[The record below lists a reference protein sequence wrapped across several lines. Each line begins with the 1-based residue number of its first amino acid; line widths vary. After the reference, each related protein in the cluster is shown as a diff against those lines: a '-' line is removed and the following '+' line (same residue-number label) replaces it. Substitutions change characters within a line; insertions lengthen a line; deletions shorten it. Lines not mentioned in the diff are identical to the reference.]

1 MAAIIVLEL
10 NHRWPLIFCLVSLH
24 HSTTVNIRRHSYRLK
39 NSAFEISSTGR
50 QVPHRAKVITEAPE
64 N

>member
-24 HSTTVNIRRHSYRLK
+24 HSTTVNIRRNSYRLK
-39 NSAFEISSTGR
+39 NSAFEIPVLAGK
-50 QVPHRAKVITEAPE
+50 VPHRAKVITEAPE